1 MDGHEPAAIG
11 GGLPDEAWR
20 SAEFCG
26 PNGGN
31 CVEVNLGV
39 RGVVGVRDS
48 KPRSGPVLAFD
59 GAGWGAFLTA
69 TRSGRWT
76 DH

>member
-1 MDGHEPAAIG
+1 MNSYDQAMIG
-11 GGLPDEAWR
+11 TFPDDAWK

-39 RGVVGVRDS
+39 RGAAGLRDS
-48 KPRSGPVLAFD
+48 KSPARPALAFD
-59 GAGWGAFLTA
+59 DAGWTRFLAA
-69 TRSGRWT
+69 TKTSRLERG
-76 DH
+76 

>member
-1 MDGHEPAAIG
+1 MGSYNTVGHAFRDDAWESAAY
-11 GGLPDEAWR
+11 
-20 SAEFCG
+20 CG

-48 KPRSGPVLAFD
+48 KSVVGPLLAFEN
-59 GAGWGAFLTA
+59 AGWGVFLEA
-69 TRSGRWT
+69 ARSGRLGRG
-76 DH
+76 